1 MTKET
6 KSEIFARVDHTL
18 LAQDATWEQIRAAC
32 DDGMIYHTATVCIP
46 SVFVKQAKEYVGDRI
61 PICTVVGFPFGYYE
75 TAAKVFETKLA
86 VENGADEI
94 AMVIRVGWVKEGKW
108 DEISREIRA
117 VKDACAGRILKVIVE
132 TCLLTD
138 EEKARLPRIVADG
151 GADYIKTS
159 TGFSHGGATRED
171 IAIFAANCP
180 EGLRIKAAGGIA
192 SFEDASDFIALGAD
206 RLGTSRLVKIAKQNS
221 QNEEKNHGRLSN
233 AAY

>member
-1 MTKET
+1 MTEQMKQDILA
-6 KSEIFARVDHTL
+6 KVDHTL
-18 LAQDATWEQIRAAC
+18 LAQDATWEDIRAAC
-32 DDGMIYHTATVCIP
+32 DDGMHYKTATVCIP

-61 PICTVVGFPFGYYE
+61 KICTVVGFPFGYYE

-86 VENGADEI
+86 VANGADEI
-94 AMVIRVGWVKEGKW
+94 DMVIRVGWVKEGKW
-108 DEISREIRA
+108 EEIAREIRA
-117 VKDACAGRILKVIVE
+117 VKDACDGRVLKVIVE

-180 EGLRIKAAGGIA
+180 EGLLIKAAGGIA
-192 SFEDASDFIALGAD
+192 SFDDARDFIALGAS
-206 RLGTSRLVKIAKQNS
+206 RLGTSRLIK
-221 QNEEKNHGRLSN
+221 LSKSN
-233 AAY
+233 Y

>member
-1 MTKET
+1 MTEET
-6 KSEIFARVDHTL
+6 KAQIFARVDHTL
-18 LAQDATWEQIRAAC
+18 LAQDATWEEIRAAC
-32 DDGMIYHTATVCIP
+32 DDAMTYQTATVCIP
-46 SVFVKQAKEYVGDRI
+46 SVFVKQAKAYVGDRI
-61 PICTVVGFPFGYYE
+61 PVCTVVGFPFGYYE

-94 AMVIRVGWVKEGKW
+94 DMVIRVGWVKEGKW

-180 EGLRIKAAGGIA
+180 EGLHIKAAGGIA
-192 SFEDASDFIALGAD
+192 SFRDAHDFITLGAD
-206 RLGTSRLVKIAKQNS
+206 RLGTSRLVKIDKENS
-221 QNEEKNHGRLSN
+221 QNKEKNDGRLSDST
-233 AAY
+233 Y